1 MSPACHQRVAS
12 VSPLPSGGRTRVVQE
27 GGKVTGCVDKGW
39 GNENWEMGE
48 AGRTI
53 LVYFSMHN
61 GANMFEA
68 QFKLGILRIDNR
80 RYAHF

>member
-1 MSPACHQRVAS
+1 MR
-12 VSPLPSGGRTRVVQE
+12 
-27 GGKVTGCVDKGW
+27 GCVDRGG

-53 LVYFSMHN
+53 LVYFSTHN
-61 GANMFEA
+61 GAFIHEA

-80 RYAHF
+80 RYAPLLKVSP